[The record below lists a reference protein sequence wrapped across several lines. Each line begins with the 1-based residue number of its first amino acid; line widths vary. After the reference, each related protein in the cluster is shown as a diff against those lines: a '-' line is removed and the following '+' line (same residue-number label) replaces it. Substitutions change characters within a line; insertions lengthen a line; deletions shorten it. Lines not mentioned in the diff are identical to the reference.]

1 MSSLYARQCS
11 SGHEQALHPP
21 PLTAQK
27 DLNSLPSMKRSPST
41 DSIGGGG
48 ARTCV
53 CSPTTHAGSFRC
65 RLHRNSESF
74 STAHGHPPP
83 LPPPQD
89 PSHSLPP
96 SAAPPSM
103 AATASRTVEAQ

>member
-1 MSSLYARQCS
+1 MSSSYACQCL

-27 DLNSLPSMKRSPST
+27 DLNSMPLMKISPSI
-41 DSIGGGG
+41 DSIGGGVK
-48 ARTCV
+48 TCV
-53 CSPTTHAGSFRC
+53 YSPITHAGSFHC
-65 RLHRNSESF
+65 RLHRNSESL

-89 PSHSLPP
+89 PSHPLPP
-96 SAAPPSM
+96 STTLPSM
-103 AATASRTVEAQ
+103 AAMDSRTVQT